1 MNTLVPGCADITAQ
15 PSLGMNNLLGRR
27 GASALAGTVIGV
39 LSGVL
44 VVRSPSTALA
54 IALAAPVLLLT
65 SLRTKVLGA
74 LFVLPLIGWLTIQIP
89 GSATRAIPGAIL
101 FVILG
106 HLAWEWAIARVR
118 LPIGR
123 RYVVLVLLFAG
134 AVFVQIW
141 NPIILAVG
149 GGLTG
154 GRSYLAPLAMFLAGL
169 AVVRGKVDA
178 RAVLKTLVVSSLVV
192 NAYMLKQL
200 IGGFDAAEI
209 TYWSSRPVGITSEHK
224 LFSTLV
230 SPDKYGFM
238 AAVFVIACLA
248 ARHAGV
254 WPRISLLAAL
264 LSGLGVLV
272 CGIRIVLA
280 GLVVGG
286 AAYLVAQF
294 RSRRSSWSALRI
306 LLIAG
311 ATLLVLVIAVI
322 ATPVQPRYAVGVG
335 HNPVATAINKLAL
348 LKEGT
353 ADPDLESRIVR
364 AKEFFA
370 YIDRHPWGAGPEIID
385 SLSQG
390 ALTID
395 QSGALTQKSQTG
407 TGTVSTRLPPLPA
420 YMLDQPWIFQ
430 HDYFF
435 IDVAVELGLLPLIL
449 FILLLVRGATLAFRE
464 ARSRVGEPEIHSLL
478 CLAGAGIL
486 IALVVNLT
494 NETLRA
500 PETASFL
507 WFFMAM
513 PIALAVPAGRR
524 SVVKRPA
531 VDSAS

>member
-1 MNTLVPGCADITAQ
+1 MSTLLPGRAEFTAR
-15 PSLGMNNLLGRR
+15 PSPGMSNRLGRR

-39 LSGVL
+39 LSGV
-44 VVRSPSTALA
+44 VVAGSPSTALA
-54 IALAAPVLLLT
+54 IAFAAPVLLLT

-74 LFVLPLIGWLTIQIP
+74 LFVLPLIGWLIIQIP

-106 HLAWEWAIARVR
+106 HLAWDWVFARVR

-123 RYVVLVLLFAG
+123 RYVVLALLFAG

-154 GRSYLAPLAMFLAGL
+154 GRSYLAPFCMFLAGL
-169 AVVRGKVDA
+169 AVMRGKVDA

-200 IGGFDAAEI
+200 IGGLDSAE
-209 TYWSSRPVGITSEHK
+209 TKYWSSSIVGIISEHK
-224 LFSTLV
+224 LFSTFV
-230 SPDKYGFM
+230 SPDSYGFM

-254 WPRISLLAAL
+254 WPRISLLGAL
-264 LSGLGVLV
+264 LSVLGVLV

-286 AAYLVAQF
+286 VAYLVAQF
-294 RSRRSSWSALRI
+294 RSRQSSWSALRF

-311 ATLLVLVIAVI
+311 ATLLVLLIAVI

-335 HNPVATAINKLAL
+335 HNPVATAVNKLAL
-348 LKEGT
+348 FKQGT

-370 YIDRHPWGAGPEIID
+370 YIDRHPWGAGPGITTA
-385 SLSQG
+385 LSQST
-390 ALTID
+390 LTID
-395 QSGALTQKSQTG
+395 QPAALTQSPTG
-407 TGTVSTRLPPLPA
+407 TGTASSRPPPLPA
-420 YMLDQPWIFQ
+420 YMLDAPWIFKR
-430 HDYFF
+430 DYFYF
-435 IDVAVELGLLPLIL
+435 DLAVELGLLPLIL
-449 FILLLVRGATLAFRE
+449 FVLLLVRGATLAFRE
-464 ARSRVGEPEIHSLL
+464 ARSRVSEPEIHSLL

-494 NETLRA
+494 NEMLRLA
-500 PETASFL
+500 ETASFL

-524 SVVKRPA
+524 SVAAQPA
-531 VDSAS
+531 LDRAS